1 MDGKIKGE
9 TNTNL
14 NDSVEFDVIVVALAG
29 ELNEIL
35 TGSRRVVVI
44 HLDGKR
50 AHGSLQSDLRRPSGG
65 IRQRISKRH

>member
-44 HLDGKR
+44 HLDSKR